1 MIEVKRYIT
10 LGRREPFT
18 QWLDSL
24 DPPTRSKI
32 QAVLERM
39 ERGILSDIKSLG
51 GGLFEGRINFGPG
64 YRIYFVRAGRR
75 IIVLL
80 GGGDK
85 GSQGKDIRPARRF
98 LREYVRGI

>member
-10 LGRREPFT
+10 LGGREPFT

-32 QAVLERM
+32 QVVLERM
-39 ERGILSDIKSLG
+39 YRGILSDIKSLG

-64 YRIYFVRAGRR
+64 YRIYLSGPAGGLLYCWAAATKEARAR
-75 IIVLL
+75 IFDKR
-80 GGGDK
+80 GG
-85 GSQGKDIRPARRF
+85 F
-98 LREYVRGI
+98 